1 MKNLIKTLVCAVL
14 ILSIISCRSNDDDF
28 TNKINPRQGE
38 VTKTIELIPNRT
50 NKLILSTHVLNNSS
64 NYTYSYKLQSMI
76 KRFKFISTKED
87 KIVKIHYDISFK
99 FETEDK
105 HGDFKYTYIERLASR
120 ISRLEYNDTEV
131 IGSHVTNTGGKQL
144 KRVYDTKIIVTIY
157 TESGKT
163 YSRLIDKVD
172 VQF

>member
-1 MKNLIKTLVCAVL
+1 MKNLIKTLMCAVL
-14 ILSIISCRSNDDDF
+14 VLSVVSCRSNDDDF
-28 TNKINPRQGE
+28 TNKVNQRQEE

-50 NKLILSTHVLNNSS
+50 NKLVLSTYVSNTSS
-64 NYTYSYKLQSMI
+64 EHTYSYKLQNMI
-76 KRFKFISTKED
+76 KRFKFSLTRED

-105 HGDFKYTYIERLASR
+105 HGDYKYTHIERLLSR
-120 ISRLEYNDTEV
+120 VSRLEYNDTEV
-131 IGSHVTNTGGKQL
+131 IGSHVTNTGGKQV
-144 KRVYDTKIIVTIY
+144 RRIYDAKIFVTIY

-163 YSRLIDKVD
+163 YSRLIDRVD

>member
-14 ILSIISCRSNDDDF
+14 VLSVVSCRSNDDDF
-28 TNKINPRQGE
+28 TNKVNPRQEE
-38 VTKTIELIPNRT
+38 VTKTIELIPNKT
-50 NKLILSTHVLNNSS
+50 NKLVLSTYVSNTSS
-64 NYTYSYKLQSMI
+64 EHTYSYKLQSMI

-87 KIVKIHYDISFK
+87 KIIKISFK

-105 HGDFKYTYIERLASR
+105 HGDYKYTHIERLLSR

-131 IGSHVTNTGGKQL
+131 IGSHVTNTGGKQV
-144 KRVYDTKIIVTIY
+144 RRIYDAKIFVTIY

-163 YSRLIDKVD
+163 YSRLIDRVD

>member
-1 MKNLIKTLVCAVL
+1 MKNLIKTLVYAVL
-14 ILSIISCRSNDDDF
+14 VLSVVSCRSNDDDF
-28 TNKINPRQGE
+28 TNKVNLRQEE

-50 NKLILSTHVLNNSS
+50 NKLVLSTYVSNTSS
-64 NYTYSYKLQSMI
+64 EHTYSYKLESMI

-105 HGDFKYTYIERLASR
+105 HGDYKYTHIERLLSR
-120 ISRLEYNDTEV
+120 TNKLEYNDTEV
-131 IGSHVTNTGGKQL
+131 IGSHVTNTSGKQIR
-144 KRVYDTKIIVTIY
+144 KIYDAKIFVTIY
-157 TESGKT
+157 TESGKI

>member
-14 ILSIISCRSNDDDF
+14 VLSVVSCRSNDDDF
-28 TNKINPRQGE
+28 TNKVNPRQEE

-50 NKLILSTHVLNNSS
+50 NKLVLSTYVSNTSS
-64 NYTYSYKLQSMI
+64 NHTYYYKLHRMI

-105 HGDFKYTYIERLASR
+105 HGDYKHTHIERLVSRVSR
-120 ISRLEYNDTEV
+120 IEYNDTE
-131 IGSHVTNTGGKQL
+131 ILSSYIFNTGEKQM
-144 KRVYDTKIIVTIY
+144 KRVYDAKIFVTIY

>member
-1 MKNLIKTLVCAVL
+1 
-14 ILSIISCRSNDDDF
+14 
-28 TNKINPRQGE
+28 
-38 VTKTIELIPNRT
+38 
-50 NKLILSTHVLNNSS
+50 
-64 NYTYSYKLQSMI
+64 MI

-87 KIVKIHYDISFK
+87 KIVKIHYEISFK

-105 HGDFKYTYIERLASR
+105 HGNYKHTHIERLVSRVSR
-120 ISRLEYNDTEV
+120 IEYNDTE
-131 IGSHVTNTGGKQL
+131 ILSSYIFNTGEKQM
-144 KRVYDTKIIVTIY
+144 KRVYDAKIFVTIY